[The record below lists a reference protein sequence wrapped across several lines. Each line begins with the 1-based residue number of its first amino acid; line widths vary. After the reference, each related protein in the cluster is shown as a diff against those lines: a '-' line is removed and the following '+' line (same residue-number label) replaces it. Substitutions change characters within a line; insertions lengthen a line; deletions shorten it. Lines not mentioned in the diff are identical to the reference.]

1 MRIFV
6 LRPEK
11 IKIEEINS
19 RSNKEN
25 IKLAFDL
32 AETEFNVTKLLD
44 PEGFRVW
51 FMWFTFV
58 LVFKFILILIFYLSY
73 YVFIKNFNICL
84 FEKGLVYDLKCQ
96 EKKKL

>member
-44 PEGFRVW
+44 PEGFQ
-51 FMWFTFV
+51 
-58 LVFKFILILIFYLSY
+58 S
-73 YVFIKNFNICL
+73 
-84 FEKGLVYDLKCQ
+84 LVYVIYLCFSFQIYLNLKIWTWKIRMRDL
-96 EKKKL
+96 